1 MLFFL
6 FKQKTAYEVRISDW
20 SSDVCS
26 SDLELLQQGAER
38 GELLVGVGVVALDHG
53 QGGHGLA
60 GHRVAFALLPIAY
73 LERLRQLR
81 RRVVQRGCEHEVLL
95 DAQAADGL
103 LREALG
109 DAAED
114 VTVELGREHV
124 CTPVTN
130 AQLVC
135 RLLLEKKTS
144 S

>member
-1 MLFFL
+1 M
-6 FKQKTAYEVRISDW
+6 RISDW

-26 SDLELLQQGAER
+26 SDLSVAELLQQGAER

-60 GHRVAFALLPIAY
+60 GHRVAFDLLPIAY

-109 DAAED
+109 DAAEAVPVAAGSPHRID
-114 VTVELGREHV
+114 GCCQWTIGSASWRERGV
-124 CTPVTN
+124 QYV
-130 AQLVC
+130 
-135 RLLLEKKTS
+135 
-144 S
+144 